1 MSDLEIKRK
10 CFCCEKD
17 IGHAGPPDGED
28 SISNP
33 PDDAT
38 YWQTLGN
45 YGSTVFDGGEFTGE
59 RLEMFV
65 CDKCLVEKAHLVY
78 HYRVVPQQRKV
89 EDLKIFKPHG

>member
-1 MSDLEIKRK
+1 MSNLKIKRN
-10 CFCCEKD
+10 CFCCEKS
-17 IGHAGPPDGED
+17 IGHAGPTDGKD

-65 CDKCLVEKAHLVY
+65 CDSCLKEKAHLVY
-78 HYRVVPQQRKV
+78 HYRVVQPVVVV
-89 EDLKIFKPHG
+89 EDLKIFDPHG